1 MNRPRLARCLRLLC
15 VLAAEAAAVVALD
28 RLGRVAWLAV
38 GWHDLAGWLRVTPAE
53 DALAAVLRS
62 GALAAAWWL
71 LASTVLCLLARLS
84 GLRGAVRLADGL
96 ALPVV
101 RRLTQ
106 RVAAVGLSAGLML
119 GQAATAGAEPVVVP
133 PDAQAVSTM
142 DGDRSG
148 SQGNPLPQRARSR
161 SPDRAQGSSPGQRS
175 RSRSRDGAGDD
186 RARPR
191 PARLVPGRAAHRQAA
206 ATDRRAA
213 PVSQRGDH
221 RPADR
226 YRVRAGDHLWAIAQR
241 QVAVDGADD
250 STAVVADYWLRL
262 VEAATPVLRSGDPDV
277 IHPGELIALPPLR
290 RP

>member
-161 SPDRAQGSSPGQRS
+161 S
-175 RSRSRDGAGDD
+175 RSRDGAGDD